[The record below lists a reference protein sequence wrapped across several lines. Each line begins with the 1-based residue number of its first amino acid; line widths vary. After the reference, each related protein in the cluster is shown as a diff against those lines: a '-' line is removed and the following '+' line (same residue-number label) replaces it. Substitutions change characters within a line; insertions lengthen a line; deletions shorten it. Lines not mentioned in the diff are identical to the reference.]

1 MKLTYTIVLL
11 PDSEGGYVVE
21 VPALPGCVTYGHT
34 LNESLVM
41 VEDAIEGYLS
51 VLQEDGDPLPREG
64 KSVNV
69 KLGRKR
75 EAILRKVT
83 VSIPMEVSKIAQS
96 LS

>member
-1 MKLTYTIVLL
+1 VKLTYTIIIL

-34 LNESLVM
+34 LSEALLM

-69 KLGRKR
+69 NLGRKR

-83 VSIPMEVSKIAQS
+83 VNVPMEVTKIA
-96 LS
+96 